1 MNVQGIR
8 AIPLSLTLVVREDVF
23 AFEGVGI
30 DAVFVEGDGEGE
42 NEVDVEEEGL
52 IAKDTIGREGV
63 DMGAVVCSSSTINGK
78 GESRGSKRRE
88 GVR

>member
-8 AIPLSLTLVVREDVF
+8 AIPLSLTLVVRGDVF
-23 AFEGVGI
+23 SFEGVGI

-52 IAKDTIGREGV
+52 IAKDTIGRKGV
-63 DMGAVVCSSSTINGK
+63 DTGAFVCSSSTINGK
-78 GESRGSKRRE
+78 GESRGRKRRE